1 MKKTDITESEWLNY
15 VGLLTQSQKNNLL
28 GQKLDDNC
36 FFNPFQ
42 DLNDNWVL
50 TIQEMN
56 YCINPNFMW
65 VKNLDLIHFELKPKP
80 QTPNFNN

>member
-1 MKKTDITESEWLNY
+1 MKMTDIIESEWLNY

>member
-1 MKKTDITESEWLNY
+1 MKMTDIIESEWLNY
-15 VGLLTQSQKNNLL
+15 VGLLTESQKNNLL

-56 YCINPNFMW
+56 YCVNLNFMW
-65 VKNLDLIHFELKPKP
+65 VKDLDLIVFEKKIIDSSKYIK
-80 QTPNFNN
+80 

>member
-1 MKKTDITESEWLNY
+1 MTDIIESEWLNY
-15 VGLLTQSQKNNLL
+15 VGLLTESQKNNLL

-56 YCINPNFMW
+56 YCVNLNFMW
-65 VKNLDLIHFELKPKP
+65 VKDLDLIVFEKKIIDSSKYIK
-80 QTPNFNN
+80 

>member
-1 MKKTDITESEWLNY
+1 MKMTDITESEWLNY
-15 VGLLTQSQKNNLL
+15 VGLLTESQKNNLL

-56 YCINPNFMW
+56 YCINPNYMW
-65 VKNLDLIHFELKPKP
+65 VKDLDLIIFEAKPKP
-80 QTPNFNN
+80 QPPYLNI

>member
-1 MKKTDITESEWLNY
+1 MTDIIESEWLNY